1 MRRLGRLAYARE
13 PLSDALESM
22 KPTQKPTGLWETG
35 GLMTAGWP
43 TAVALVMLSAQ
54 CTACGNLLRS
64 A

>member
-43 TAVALVMLSAQ
+43 TAVGARHALSAMHRVK
-54 CTACGNLLRS
+54 NLLRS